1 MLEETEI
8 NLELLELTEKTVK
21 LEHVLVDP
29 NNPRLLE
36 MGFQEVPDD
45 RIAEEDVQKEA
56 IANMRRVGLK
66 DIIEKVKKFGFL
78 TVDRVVV
85 RPLNEDK
92 FVVLEGNRR
101 ISSLKVLKE
110 DHARGRV
117 SLDEGALKSVEE
129 FEVLVYKGV
138 DKDIVWLLQGLRH
151 IKGIKD
157 WGPVQQGKFLVEMQ
171 ERRNL
176 KPTDLATMTG
186 LGRNTVANLIRSCKG
201 WEQAKDDDD
210 YGDKVDADKFSLFQ
224 EAIFKKASLKKWL
237 GWNDENKK
245 FENEE
250 NLKKLLGWY
259 LGSEDVNNGEPRLPR
274 VNPDVRDVLS
284 KLLLDENKH
293 IFEEFENGDITID
306 KARSKME
313 EDRYQRGAL
322 EVKVDLDSQLA
333 TLDRMATTLQTL
345 PIPKIIEA
353 DEKIDPFVEKLE
365 NVENIAQTQK
375 NIITTMK
382 SQRSGENTN

>member
-1 MLEETEI
+1 MT
-8 NLELLELTEKTVK
+8 
-21 LEHVLVDP
+21 
-29 NNPRLLE
+29 
-36 MGFQEVPDD
+36 
-45 RIAEEDVQKEA
+45 RI
-56 IANMRRVGLK
+56 R
-66 DIIEKVKKFGFL
+66 
-78 TVDRVVV
+78 
-85 RPLNEDK
+85 
-92 FVVLEGNRR
+92 
-101 ISSLKVLKE
+101 
-110 DHARGRV
+110 
-117 SLDEGALKSVEE
+117 
-129 FEVLVYKGV
+129 
-138 DKDIVWLLQGLRH
+138 
-151 IKGIKD
+151 
-157 WGPVQQGKFLVEMQ
+157 
-171 ERRNL
+171 
-176 KPTDLATMTG
+176 
-186 LGRNTVANLIRSCKG
+186 
-201 WEQAKDDDD
+201 
-210 YGDKVDADKFSLFQ
+210 
-224 EAIFKKASLKKWL
+224 
-237 GWNDENKK
+237 
-245 FENEE
+245 